1 MTWVDY
7 AVIAV
12 MAVSILWGVL
22 RGLIREVMSLGAWV
36 IAFLAANLFAGP
48 FADYMPQAIARMEL
62 RVLAAFVAIF
72 LLTLIAASL
81 FGLILSKIARAAGL
95 GGVDRA
101 LGGLF
106 GVLRGLIILVALTLV
121 AGLTRIPAED
131 SAWRASLSGPWLAR
145 GAMALKPWLPPAFAD
160 RLRYH

>member
-12 MAVSILWGVL
+12 MAVSVLWGVL

-48 FADYMPQAIARMEL
+48 FAEYMPQAIARVEL
-62 RVLAAFVAIF
+62 RVLAAFAGIF
-72 LLTLIAASL
+72 LVTLIVATL
-81 FGLILSKIARAAGL
+81 FGLILSKIASAAGL

-106 GVLRGLIILVALTLV
+106 GVLRGLIILVALALV

-131 SAWRASLSGPWLAR
+131 SAWRASFSGPWLAR
-145 GAMALKPWLPPAFAD
+145 GAMALKPWLPPALAD

>member
-12 MAVSILWGVL
+12 MAVSILWGAL

-48 FADYMPQAIARMEL
+48 LAEFMPQAISRPEL
-62 RVLAAFVAIF
+62 RVLASFVSIF
-72 LLTLIAASL
+72 LLALIVTTL
-81 FGLILSKIARAAGL
+81 FGLLLSRIAAAAGL
-95 GGVDRA
+95 GGVDRV
-101 LGGLF
+101 LGAVF
-106 GVLRGLIILVALTLV
+106 GVARGLIILIALTLV
-121 AGLTRIPAED
+121 AGLTRLPDD
-131 SAWRASLSGPWLAR
+131 SAWRESVSGPWLAR
-145 GAMALKPWLPPAFAD
+145 GAMALKAWLPPALAD